1 MGAMISNAQKAILH
15 VAKAKLAV
23 PDDQYRTILVQ
34 VAGVTSSTELDQAG
48 FEGVM
53 GFFEYLGFKPLVAQ
67 GQNFGARAGMASFAQ
82 LELIRTLWAEWTHGG
97 DEEALCKWL
106 LRTFKISSLRFM
118 TAAMAPKAITA
129 LKAMKRRSA

>member
-1 MGAMISNAQKAILH
+1 MGAMISKAQKAILH

-53 GFFEYLGFKPLVAQ
+53 G
-67 GQNFGARAGMASFAQ
+67 
-82 LELIRTLWAEWTHGG
+82 
-97 DEEALCKWL
+97 C
-106 LRTFKISSLRFM
+106 
-118 TAAMAPKAITA
+118 
-129 LKAMKRRSA
+129 